1 MKYIVPTVW
10 KLYEIHAWKA
20 ILYLLGVTIQLYD
33 QRYCGF
39 SNRVFVKVFAIR
51 NLGVTIHL
59 YDQKYCHSA
68 KCIFFIYF
76 ENAIRKSKGYYN
88 AFLTIWRSHNLWE
101 NQMLILS
108 FDPLVWLRLM
118 RSVFA
123 KVLIVGKSPIL
134 AIIFHELWFYYKS
147 AIIVICDIVKL
158 GFKIT
163 FLSTLFLLVFY
174 QLFSPK
180 LRFRHLLLVIYF

>member
-1 MKYIVPTVW
+1 MIKNTVILQNVFFSYIL
-10 KLYEIHAWKA
+10 KMRSEN
-20 ILYLLGVTIQLYD
+20 Q
-33 QRYCGF
+33 
-39 SNRVFVKVFAIR
+39 KVIIM
-51 NLGVTIHL
+51 L
-59 YDQKYCHSA
+59 
-68 KCIFFIYF
+68 
-76 ENAIRKSKGYYN
+76 
-88 AFLTIWRSHNLWE
+88 FLTIWRSQISSE
-101 NQMLILS
+101 FILP
-108 FDPLVWLRLM
+108 FDPLFWLRLM

-163 FLSTLFLLVFY
+163 FLSRFFLWVFY

-180 LRFRHLLLVIYF
+180 LSIILNSWIDI